1 MPINNA
7 INTCNKPYYFCVG
20 LTSDKLNVTG
30 DAVTYYTIPYDNVIS
45 DAWGIYNPVT
55 YEFTLPK
62 SGWWIFGM
70 SIKYT
75 ANYSTFNDATV
86 ALTTT
91 LGAPPTDTQAYFLRY
106 MGEGGGGPTNQCEVG
121 FAVTSSMP
129 IMAGHS
135 FYPAIVQS
143 GTVLKAEYTVW
154 LPSLANDAGILYDA
168 SHPTMAW
175 GYLLAEMP
183 TPF

>member
-30 DAVTYYTIPYDNVIS
+30 DAVTYYAIPYDNIIS
-45 DAWGIYNPVT
+45 DAWGIYNPAT

-75 ANYSTFNDATV
+75 DNYATFTDATV

-91 LGAPPTDTQAYFLRY
+91 LGATPSGAHAYFLRY
-106 MGEGGGGPTNQCEVG
+106 MGAGGGGPTNQCE
-121 FAVTSSMP
+121 SSVAATYPMP
-129 IMAGHS
+129 VLGGSPLYCSVIKK
-135 FYPAIVQS
+135 
-143 GTVLKAEYTVW
+143 GTVFKAEYTVW
-154 LPSLANDAGILYDA
+154 LPSLTNDAGILYDA

-175 GYLLAEMP
+175 GYLLVDMP
-183 TPF
+183 DPF